1 MGQLTDEYMDE
12 KLPPEFDTEFP
23 NAPKNWSPYQA
34 RKLAQ
39 DEGIS
44 LRDVHWRVIHL
55 MQDYYREHPA
65 EHITM
70 PDLHD
75 LLDQAFQ
82 SEGGIKYLHQQFP
95 DGPVNQG
102 CRLAGIEPPPGS
114 VDAAF
119 GSGA

>member
-23 NAPKNWSPYQA
+23 NAPKNWSPDDA
-34 RKLAQ
+34 RKLAR
-39 DEGIS
+39 EAGIS

-55 MQDYYREHPA
+55 LQDYYREYPA

-75 LLDQAFQ
+75 VLDQAFKND
-82 SEGGIKYLHQQFP
+82 GGIKSLYKEFP

-102 CRLAGIEPPPGS
+102 CRLAGIEPPPGA
-114 VDAAF
+114 VDTGF